1 MAPVQSNY
9 YKSFAAT
16 LLVFNTI
23 MLLAIDTATSWTGL
37 ALHDGEVVVAEWGWR
52 ARNTQTVALAP
63 AIQQM
68 LSQAAA
74 TPADLQ
80 AVAVALGPGSYT
92 GLRVGLG
99 LAKGIA
105 LANQLPLVGVPTLAI
120 LAAAFGELPGRLL
133 LAAEAGRTRVSV
145 AVYQWQKRRG
155 WHTDQQPINTTWDE
169 LLTQLS
175 AQENGAIYFAGEID
189 SGAAKMIR
197 NRSRQ
202 FHLLAAA
209 SHPRRAGYLAELGWQ
224 RLRKNQQD
232 DPASLVPLYLRE
244 L

>member
-1 MAPVQSNY
+1 
-9 YKSFAAT
+9 
-16 LLVFNTI
+16 

-37 ALHDGEVVVAEWGWR
+37 ALHDGEAVLVEWGWR

-92 GLRVGLG
+92 GLRVGMG

-105 LANQLPLVGVPTLAI
+105 LANQVPLVGIPTLAI

-133 LAAEAGRTRVSV
+133 LVAEAGRTRIS
-145 AVYQWQKRRG
+145 AALYQWQKRHG
-155 WHTDQQPINTTWDE
+155 WQNRQQPFNTTWDE
-169 LLTQLS
+169 LLTQLA
-175 AQENGAIYFAGEID
+175 AQADSPIYFAGEIEP
-189 SGAAKMIR
+189 GAAKIIR

-202 FHLLAAA
+202 FHLVAAA

-224 RLRKNQQD
+224 RLRKNQPD
-232 DPASLVPLYLRE
+232 DPASLIPLYLRDV
-244 L
+244 